1 MPVRWTAPSQA
12 RSGSLVD
19 QGATARHAG
28 LVGSLRERERELTAV
43 EELLERRG
51 RMLLLEGRAGIGK
64 TSLVEV
70 ACSRAAELGH
80 EVLRARGSELESGF
94 AFGVVRQLFERRL
107 AGADPGEREALLAG
121 PAAAVRPLL
130 VGEVAGALAG
140 GVTAPLAGDSSF
152 AMLHG
157 LYWLVVNLAAR
168 GPLLIAVDDAHWADE
183 PSLRWLAYLARRLDG
198 LAAGMLVA
206 LRPGDPAVLG
216 APLLAVCAEAA
227 AVLRPALLSEQAVG
241 AAVRA
246 AAHPEVGGQAGDEL
260 CAAVYA
266 ACGGNPLYLT
276 ELLRAADRGGRPLA
290 ALEPAELLAG
300 GLDGIARQVITRVRN
315 LGPDALRL
323 AQALAVLG
331 DGGELRHAAAIAGVT
346 LAAAERLAGG
356 LTRAEVL
363 AAGVLRAEVPPD
375 GPWQPRF
382 VHPVIR
388 DALETTLDSGERDR
402 AHRRAARLLHGDL
415 ASPGQ
420 VATHLVRMRPAG
432 DGWVLAR
439 LREAARAAMD
449 SGAPQAAADLLDR
462 ALAEPPSP
470 GQRPGVLREAARA
483 QVTAGRERA
492 FVLLEEALR
501 VAAGPRVRGEIA
513 LEVAEAYA
521 ALFRWVDAVD
531 VIERALAE
539 LGPAEAELA
548 SRLEGELVV
557 CGLHDARRATR
568 VAPVLAR
575 LGPADLGGRR
585 LAAASE
591 PVAVAQAMAMLLSG
605 RPAGQI
611 AARLEE
617 TLECSGPDA
626 GNWNTRAA
634 LLWVLVAA
642 ERFGAVADALGPMLE
657 QVHRCGSARGLVAAY
672 STLGLLK
679 LRLGALPEA
688 DAAARVALYVLQEGD
703 FAPGLG
709 FAATVLADV
718 AVEAGQLDEAQALLD
733 LLPRQGWPAGVGTAL
748 IPAARGRLRLAQG
761 RAAEALADFQACGE
775 LFGADVW
782 GMPIRETGYVHARSG
797 AALALLRLGQR
808 QDAVRLAEAELADVR
823 VFGAPRALGIALRVA
838 GLARGGPEGLA
849 LLRESAAALDGS
861 PALLERARSLAEL
874 GAALRRDGQRIA
886 AREPLARALELAAG
900 CAAGPLAARARDEL
914 RAAGARPRRPWRTGV
929 DALTPS
935 ELRVARLACDG
946 RSNREIAGELYVTL
960 KAIEGHLARAYA
972 KLGIEGRGQLADALA
987 PSKAGPA
994 TAATEKTG
1002 VPTLQRTT
1010 RRLRDGIATTSP
1022 AEGDFDGDDRAR
1034 GVREGNGDV

>member
-1 MPVRWTAPSQA
+1 
-12 RSGSLVD
+12 
-19 QGATARHAG
+19 
-28 LVGSLRERERELTAV
+28 VGSLHERERELAAV
-43 EELLERRG
+43 EELLDGRG
-51 RMLLLEGRAGIGK
+51 RMLLFEGRAGIGK
-64 TSLVEV
+64 TSLLEV
-70 ACSRAAELGH
+70 ACSRAAELGF

-107 AGADPGEREALLAG
+107 AGAGQDERAALLAG
-121 PAAAVRPLL
+121 PAAAARPLL
-130 VGEVAGALAG
+130 AGEPAAQPAG
-140 GVTAPLAGDSSF
+140 GSSF
-152 AMLHG
+152 AVLHG
-157 LYWLVVNLAAR
+157 LYWLVVNLAAG
-168 GPLLIAVDDAHWADE
+168 GPLLLAIDDAHWADE

-198 LAAGMLVA
+198 LAAGALVA
-206 LRPGDPAVLG
+206 LRPGDPAAMG
-216 APLLAVCAEAA
+216 APLLAVRAEAA
-227 AVLRPALLSEQAVG
+227 AVLRPALLSEQAVS
-241 AAVRA
+241 AVVRTA
-246 AAHPEVGGQAGDEL
+246 VHAGGGGTGGEASDEL

-276 ELLRAADRGGRPLA
+276 ELLRAAERGGRPLA
-290 ALEPAELLAG
+290 ALEPTELLAG
-300 GLDGIARQVITRVRN
+300 GLDGIARQVITRVRG

-331 DGGELRHAAAIAGVT
+331 DGGELRHAAAIAGVPMAV
-346 LAAAERLAGG
+346 AARLAGG

-363 AAGVLRAEVPPD
+363 AAEVPAAGD
-375 GPWQPRF
+375 RPRF

-388 DALETTLDSGERDR
+388 DALEAVLDSGERDR
-402 AHRRAARLLHGDL
+402 AHRDAARLLHADV
-415 ASPGQ
+415 APPGQ
-420 VATHLVRMRPAG
+420 VAAHLVRIRPAG

-449 SGAPQAAADLLDR
+449 SGAPQAAASLLDR

-470 GQRPGVLREAARA
+470 AQRAGVLREAARA

-501 VAAGPRVRGEIA
+501 VAASPRARTEIA

-539 LGPAEAELA
+539 LDPADQDLA
-548 SRLEGELVV
+548 ARLEGELVV
-557 CGLHDARRATR
+557 CGLHDARRAPR

-575 LGPADLGGRR
+575 LSAAHLGSAHLGSAHLGRRR

-591 PVAVAQAMAMLLSG
+591 PVAAAQAMAMLLAG
-605 RPAGQI
+605 RPASKI
-611 AARLEE
+611 AALLEE
-617 TLECSGPDA
+617 GLKCAGPEVA
-626 GNWNTRAA
+626 NWDTRAA

-642 ERFGAVADALGPMLE
+642 ERFGTVEASLGPALE
-657 QVHRCGSARGLVAAY
+657 QVHRSGTARGLVAAY

-709 FAATVLADV
+709 FAATVLSDV
-718 AVEAGQLDEAQALLD
+718 AVEAGQLDEAQTMLD
-733 LLPRQGWPAGVGTAL
+733 LLPRQGWPAGVGTVL

-761 RAAEALADFQACGE
+761 RAAEALADFRACGE
-775 LFGADVW
+775 MFGADVW

-808 QDAVRLAEAELADVR
+808 QDAVRLAGAELADVR

-849 LLRESAAALDGS
+849 LLRESAATLDDS

-874 GAALRRDGQRIA
+874 GAALRRDGQRAA
-886 AREPLARALELAAG
+886 ARDPLARALELAAG
-900 CAAGPLAARARDEL
+900 CGAGPLAARARDEL

-935 ELRVARLACDG
+935 ELRVARLAADG

-972 KLGIEGRGQLADALA
+972 KLGIEGRGQLADALVA
-987 PSKAGPA
+987 
-994 TAATEKTG
+994 EKTG

-1010 RRLRDGIATTSP
+1010 RRPRDGRAITSP
-1022 AEGDFDGDDRAR
+1022 TEGDFDGDDRAR
-1034 GVREGNGDV
+1034 GVREGNGDL